1 MRVLVLGAFGFIGS
15 HVAAALTGAG
25 HEVVWAGRRARSD
38 RRSVAADLAHD
49 TDAATWLPR
58 LRGIDA
64 VVNCAGILREGGGGG
79 FRAVHVDGPRALF
92 TACEQVGI
100 RRVVHVSAAGVGPD
114 VPVEYAMT
122 KAEGDALLEAS
133 SLDWAV
139 LRPSLVYGRGSH
151 GMAQF
156 TALAALP
163 VGIPLVGDGRQPF
176 QPIAVE
182 ELARAIV
189 ALVEHAGPLRL
200 IVDAVGPEPIT
211 MRDLLAA
218 TRRWLG
224 LPPGFFVEIPSALV
238 AAGARI
244 GDVFGRGPYTTTG
257 LRMLMRGNVGDYE
270 GFRQSVGFDAL
281 RFEEGLSQRPAQR
294 EDLWLARLHLLRP
307 WLRLSI
313 ALLWIATGF
322 LSAFVWPV
330 DDSYRLLAAVG
341 IGGWLA
347 PFMLFGAAALD
358 VALGIA
364 TLFSRRVAFIGA
376 IQIALMVGY
385 SAVIAFA
392 LPEFW
397 LHPFGPVL
405 KNIPIVVATL
415 IMIVLES
422 RR

>member
-15 HVAAALTGAG
+15 HVAAALAGAG

-38 RRSVAADLAHD
+38 RPSIAADLARD
-49 TDAATWLPR
+49 SDPAVWRSR
-58 LRGIDA
+58 LVGIEA
-64 VVNCAGILREGGGGG
+64 VVNCAGILREGAGGS
-79 FRAVHVDGPRALF
+79 FRAVHVEGPRALF
-92 TACEQVGI
+92 TACEQAGV

-114 VPVEYAMT
+114 VPVEYAST
-122 KAEGDALLEAS
+122 KAEGDALLGATM
-133 SLDWAV
+133 LDWVV

-156 TALAALP
+156 AALAALP
-163 VGIPLVGDGRQPF
+163 AAIPLVGDGCQPF
-176 QPIAVE
+176 QPISVE
-182 ELARAIV
+182 ELARAI
-189 ALVEHAGPLRL
+189 LSLTEHPGPLRV
-200 IVDAVGPEPIT
+200 IVDAVGPKPIA

-224 LPPGFFVEIPSALV
+224 LQPGFFVEIPSALIG
-238 AAGARI
+238 AGARV

-257 LRMLMRGNVGDYE
+257 LRMLARGNIGDYQR
-270 GFRQSVGFDAL
+270 FRATVGFDAL
-281 RFEEGLSQRPAQR
+281 PFEEGLAQRPAQR

-307 WLRLSI
+307 WLRFSI
-313 ALLWIATGF
+313 ALLWIATGI

-330 DDSYRLLAAVG
+330 EDSYRLLAAAG
-341 IGGWLA
+341 IGGWTA
-347 PFMLFGAAALD
+347 PLMLFGAAALD
-358 VALGIA
+358 VALGLA
-364 TLFSRRVAFIGA
+364 TLFSRRLALVGM
-376 IQIALMVGY
+376 IQIALMAGY
-385 SAVIAFA
+385 SAVITLA

-405 KNIPIVVATL
+405 KNIPIIVATL